1 MFGAFFWERGWGLTL
16 LTSLL
21 PRAFLFLLLLSDLFQ
36 LLRSDGHTQLKFRRL
51 EVKPSLEEDN
61 RREAQTGPVMLQHN
75 PPPADGAHT
84 STSTVHIDVWC
95 IKFNSTAANCCHSC
109 TPRAGCLPLLFQQT
123 ALTRLLG
130 IPRDPQPPSAWQSRD
145 APRRGPPG
153 PPRVGSAQRFGQNSA
168 SGQRELCLVLM
179 RRLKHREGTKVT
191 SCEEVRDD
199 TATAKPKS
207 PRPLP
212 TTASPTSAGEG
223 KASALANA
231 DPLWICEN
239 Y

>member
-61 RREAQTGPVMLQHN
+61 RREEQTGPGMLRHDPSLPMVLI
-75 PPPADGAHT
+75 PPSISMFGALS
-84 STSTVHIDVWC
+84 STPQQR
-95 IKFNSTAANCCHSC
+95 TAA
-109 TPRAGCLPLLFQQT
+109 TPARPGAGCLPLLFQQT

-130 IPRDPQPPSAWQSRD
+130 IPRDPQPPGAWQSRD
-145 APRRGPPG
+145 APRRG

-179 RRLKHREGTKVT
+179 RRLKDREGTKVT
-191 SCEEVRDD
+191 SCEEVRYD

-212 TTASPTSAGEG
+212 TTAPPTSAGEG
-223 KASALANA
+223 KESALANA